1 MSDLGDELAIIDKP
15 LNDDDLISYIL
26 FSLDFDYNPAITMF
40 VTKEKLTICE
50 VYSQLLS
57 FEQRLELQR
66 AFEHYAHV
74 ASRGCG
80 SIRGRGVPHGGRSP
94 RGRGG
99 RTGNVCGRSGPPHT
113 DNRPQCQLCGKK
125 RHKVMECW
133 HRFNKNFTPN
143 DKYAGAAATSY
154 CVESNWYTDTGAT
167 DHVTDEL
174 EKLTVHDRYMGN
186 D

>member
-1 MSDLGDELAIIDKP
+1 VP
-15 LNDDDLISYIL
+15 
-26 FSLDFDYNPAITMF
+26 
-40 VTKEKLTICE
+40 
-50 VYSQLLS
+50 
-57 FEQRLELQR
+57 
-66 AFEHYAHV
+66 
-74 ASRGCG
+74 RG
-80 SIRGRGVPHGGRSP
+80 GGGA

-99 RTGNVCGRSGPPHT
+99 RTFNVCGRSGPPRT
-113 DNRPQCQLCGKK
+113 DSKPQCQLCGKK
-125 RHKVMECW
+125 MHMVMECW

-143 DKYAGAAATSY
+143 DKYAGATATSY